1 MYMVVVERM
10 RDDRLTKV
18 FLPVLLDNT
27 PYSVFIP
34 WITVSLQPKH
44 MLSHVEEVFFVLDLV
59 LVFSVKQILNMD
71 AAAQCLQMIGT
82 VVFD

>member
-1 MYMVVVERM
+1 
-10 RDDRLTKV
+10 
-18 FLPVLLDNT
+18 
-27 PYSVFIP
+27 
-34 WITVSLQPKH
+34 